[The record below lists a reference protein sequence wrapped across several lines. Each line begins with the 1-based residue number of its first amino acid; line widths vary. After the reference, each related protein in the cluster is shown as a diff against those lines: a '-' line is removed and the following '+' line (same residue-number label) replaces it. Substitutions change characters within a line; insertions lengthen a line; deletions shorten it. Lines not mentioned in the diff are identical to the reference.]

1 MDVTLEDLLKK
12 SGLAFDKIKGST
24 KRADVLETLAKR
36 AGVEV
41 DVVLIAMWETQWDDM
56 VEEEG
61 GEVHESPEKETQPEK
76 PPEPEQLPGDVSF
89 TDPVKGSVIR
99 FMAIQDST
107 GLCYSVNGDP
117 RPAITRIKLSI
128 HTRGP
133 RLDFPEL
140 KTAAT
145 IPWEGSQQ
153 IIIELMRLAD
163 TQGVEH
169 NFPANGVLN
178 KPEPRVQPQQ
188 PHPKVD
194 VTNTSPQ
201 SSVGSPLPVRN
212 PNLITIS
219 ASDGEFMSVRQGTIA
234 SLVSATYGDCYR
246 VVDCVRSIPLN
257 AGGFVIQVSAMAL
270 GVQDFSLGTPKKL
283 EVSYMPAMGQQGTPQ
298 QNLIGG
304 LQGTPQSMPQMS
316 LSSQRLS
323 VGPIVIEDEDGDED
337 PVTER
342 STGSYRHD
350 PYNPRSSRRD
360 NNSVVDD
367 LSEFSMMDDE
377 SMSRRT
383 SDMSPEDLARYSN
396 PSTDRP
402 NRAFVSTPNGEMV
415 YIPQGTITKVV
426 RAVYGEGTLWVLA
439 TEAARAAV
447 VDGGINGLLVSEE
460 SLGVEDPSPGKTK
473 NLVVIYR
480 PVQMQ
485 PQPVA
490 PPIGYTQSYPS
501 ADEVSTQHI

>member
-56 VEEEG
+56 VVAEEG
-61 GEVHESPEKETQPEK
+61 GESPTSPEKEVKPEA
-76 PPEPEQLPGDVSF
+76 PPEPKEEKDEVSF
-89 TDPVKGSVIR
+89 TDPVKGSVIK
-99 FMAIQDST
+99 FMPLQDCAT

-153 IIIELMRLAD
+153 IIVALKTLAD
-163 TQGVEH
+163 TQRVEH
-169 NFPANGVLN
+169 NFPANGVLT

-188 PHPKVD
+188 PQPKVD
-194 VTNTSPQ
+194 ITMSPQ
-201 SSVGSPLPVRN
+201 SGAGSPHPVRN
-212 PNLITIS
+212 PNLVTIS
-219 ASDGEFMSVRQGTIA
+219 AADGEFMSVRQGTVA

-246 VVDCVRSIPLN
+246 VVDCSRSIPLN
-257 AGGFVIQVSAMAL
+257 AGGFVIQVSSMTL
-270 GVQDFSLGTPKKL
+270 GVPDFSPGSQKKL
-283 EVSYMPAMGQQGTPQ
+283 EVTYMPTMNAQQGTPQ
-298 QNLIGG
+298 QNVMTGS
-304 LQGTPQSMPQMS
+304 QSTPQSMPHMS

-323 VGPIVIEDEDGDED
+323 VGPIVIEDDDGDED
-337 PVTER
+337 PITER

-350 PYNPRSSRRD
+350 PYNPKSSRRD

-367 LSEFSMMDDE
+367 LSEYSLVDDE

-383 SDMSPEDLARYSN
+383 SDMSPEDLARYSS
-396 PSTDRP
+396 PTDRP
-402 NRAFVSTPNGEMV
+402 GRAFVSTPSGESV
-415 YIPQGTITKVV
+415 YIPPGTISKVV

-439 TEAARAAV
+439 TEAARNAV
-447 VDGGINGLLVSEE
+447 QDGGINGLVVSEE
-460 SLGVEDPSPGKTK
+460 SLGIEDPSPGKAK
-473 NLVVIYR
+473 NLVIIYR
-480 PVQMQ
+480 PVPVQ
-485 PQPVA
+485 QPVA
-490 PPIGYTQSYPS
+490 TPTGYAQPYPS